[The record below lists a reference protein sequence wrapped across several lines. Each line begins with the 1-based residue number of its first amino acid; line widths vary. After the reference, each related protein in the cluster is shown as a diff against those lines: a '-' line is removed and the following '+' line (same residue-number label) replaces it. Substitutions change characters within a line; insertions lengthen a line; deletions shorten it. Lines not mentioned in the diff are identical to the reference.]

1 MKKKKK
7 MKQDEEEEEDEARW
21 RRRRRRRWSKMK
33 KKKKKKKEEERRRTR
48 MKRKKKE
55 DKEGKEESNTGRND
69 TQKCGVTVWS
79 TDLKLS
85 LFQPGA
91 VDTRFWSG
99 CPVDLLPLKC
109 LLLHLLR
116 LLLKGKYLLCTT
128 ALHQNQWGMLSV
140 LVFLDKFAT
149 ITLNIVVTDLVLKRD
164 TTHQGLTYVLLSRV

>member
-1 MKKKKK
+1 MKKKKKK
-7 MKQDEEEEEDEARW
+7 MKQDEEEEEEE
-21 RRRRRRRWSKMK
+21 
-33 KKKKKKKEEERRRTR
+33 EEERRRKR

-99 CPVDLLPLKC
+99 CPVDLLPLQC

-140 LVFLDKFAT
+140 LVFLDNFAT